1 LANVFLLKI
10 IHEMESGKKE
20 MENTGGEGDGMGFCP
35 RPLLAGYSISV
46 HRITKKNKH
55 LYVSF
60 GLL

>member
-1 LANVFLLKI
+1 
-10 IHEMESGKKE
+10 MESGKKE